1 MTALR
6 TIKDMSLNFI
16 TKIAH
21 LSNTAKYRIFER
33 SREDKDSNKLYVI
46 TRKTSQFS
54 NLFLKTFESYLFVL
68 VTMLVKDLIRSKFR
82 RSNFRYKQ
90 GNLSQTCLVTYLRRF
105 EFQQCHTT
113 FCCTYK
119 RWLRL
124 LDLSSRSI
132 PTPIHT

>member
-1 MTALR
+1 MQFHYSNMTALR

-21 LSNTAKYRIFER
+21 LSNTAKY
-33 SREDKDSNKLYVI
+33 
-46 TRKTSQFS
+46 RKTSQFS

-82 RSNFRYKQ
+82 RSKFRYKQ